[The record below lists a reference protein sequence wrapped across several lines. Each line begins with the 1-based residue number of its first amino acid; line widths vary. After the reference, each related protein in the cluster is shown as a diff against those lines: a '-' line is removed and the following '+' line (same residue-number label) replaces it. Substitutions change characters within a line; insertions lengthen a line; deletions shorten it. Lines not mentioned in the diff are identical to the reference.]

1 MRVPILFRKK
11 GRKRMIKYSKKGL
24 MIMALVLGA
33 ALTVSCSPTIGSINP
48 NLDTGE
54 AGQINPAPNEF
65 SGDQEQIE
73 SPTNQPIE
81 ELETNVPIELPQVIS
96 SDPAEVDNSKSAITS
111 VEELHLTGIAPDV
124 NIEQYRLDIEGLV
137 ETPLSLT
144 YEEVLAYPSVTEVVL
159 LNCPGIFTDN
169 AEWTGVPVTALLEK
183 AGIKPEAKAVVFQDI
198 AGGYRQELPLEDIMG
213 NDSIFLA
220 HTVAGQTLPAEHGYP
235 LRLVAKGK
243 YGYYWVKWVESIE
256 VR

>member
-1 MRVPILFRKK
+1 
-11 GRKRMIKYSKKGL
+11 MIKYSKNWV

-33 ALTVSCSPTIGSINP
+33 ALIVSCSPTIGLINP
-48 NLDTGE
+48 NLDTEE
-54 AGQINPAPNEF
+54 AGQIDPTPSELAGGPT
-65 SGDQEQIE
+65 QIE
-73 SPTNQPIE
+73 PPPNAVTEEPETDVPT
-81 ELETNVPIELPQVIS
+81 ELSQVIS
-96 SDPAEVDNSKSAITS
+96 SDPAEVDNSKLPITS
-111 VEELHLTGIAPDV
+111 VGELNLTGIAPDV
-124 NIEQYRLDIEGLV
+124 NIEQYRLGIEGLV

-159 LNCPGIFTDN
+159 LICLGFFADN

-183 AGIKPEAKAVVFQDI
+183 AGIKPEAKTVVFQDI
-198 AGGYRQELPLEDIMG
+198 AGSYKKELPLEDIMG

-220 HTVAGQTLPAEHGYP
+220 HTVGGQTLPAEDGYP

-243 YGYYWVKWVESIE
+243 YGSYWVKWVESIE